1 MNVLTRKM
9 LPENVLPGNVSPKKA
24 PLGPL
29 PESGSLAEQA
39 HRLLEEQLVTLKLAP
54 GELVAE
60 KDLMDKAGIGRT
72 PVREAIQ
79 RLAADGLLQ
88 VLPRKGL
95 MVTPLRRSDLTR
107 IIEARRVLERLM
119 VVKATER
126 ATFDQRQA
134 LRILASHLKD
144 ADTNLELFFRLD
156 QRLDELLEVACDNR
170 FLVKALTAMHS
181 QCRRL
186 WYLHRH
192 RLNLPRATQ
201 LHGGLA
207 HAVADGD
214 SAGAIRALDEIIA
227 ILERLVN
234 ELDVLS

>member
-1 MNVLTRKM
+1 MRPN
-9 LPENVLPGNVSPKKA
+9 
-24 PLGPL
+24 
-29 PESGSLAEQA
+29 LAEQA
-39 HRLLEEQLVTLKLAP
+39 YRLLEEQLVTLKLAP
-54 GELVAE
+54 GELIAE

-79 RLAADGLLQ
+79 KLSAEGLLQ

-119 VVKATER
+119 VVKAAER
-126 ATFDQRQA
+126 ASPDQRQA
-134 LRILASHLKD
+134 LRILAMHLEA
-144 ADTNLELFFRLD
+144 ADNDLEVFFRLD

-186 WYLHRH
+186 WYLHRK
-192 RLNLPRATQ
+192 RLNLPLSAQ

-207 HAVADGD
+207 RAVADGD
-214 SAGAIRALDEIIA
+214 GAGAIRALDEIIT
-227 ILERLVN
+227 ILEGLVN
-234 ELDVLS
+234 GLDVLS

>member
-1 MNVLTRKM
+1 MRAN
-9 LPENVLPGNVSPKKA
+9 
-24 PLGPL
+24 
-29 PESGSLAEQA
+29 LAEQA
-39 HRLLEEQLVTLKLAP
+39 YRLLEEQLVTLKLAP
-54 GELVAE
+54 GELIVE

-79 RLAADGLLQ
+79 KLSAEGLLQ

-119 VVKATER
+119 VVKAAER
-126 ATFDQRQA
+126 ASPDQRQA
-134 LRILASHLKD
+134 LRILAMHLEA
-144 ADTNLELFFRLD
+144 ADNDLEVFFRLD

-186 WYLHRH
+186 WYLHRK
-192 RLNLPRATQ
+192 RLNLPLSAQ

-207 HAVADGD
+207 RAVAHGDG
-214 SAGAIRALDEIIA
+214 AGAIRALDEIIT
-227 ILERLVN
+227 ILEGLVN
-234 ELDVLS
+234 GLDVLS

>member
-1 MNVLTRKM
+1 MNTAL
-9 LPENVLPGNVSPKKA
+9 KA
-24 PLGPL
+24 SA
-29 PESGSLAEQA
+29 EGSLAEQA
-39 HRLLEEQLVTLKLAP
+39 YRLLEEQLVTLKLAP
-54 GELVAE
+54 GELIAE

-79 RLAADGLLQ
+79 KLSAEGLLQ

-119 VVKATER
+119 VVKAAER
-126 ATFDQRQA
+126 ASPDQRQA
-134 LRILASHLKD
+134 LRILAMHLEA
-144 ADTNLELFFRLD
+144 ADNDLEVFFRLD

-186 WYLHRH
+186 WYLHRK
-192 RLNLPRATQ
+192 RLNLPLSAQ

-207 HAVADGD
+207 RAVADGD
-214 SAGAIRALDEIIA
+214 GAGAIRALDEIIT
-227 ILERLVN
+227 ILEGLVN
-234 ELDVLS
+234 GLDVLS